1 MILNSSGAGGFDPV
15 RAEWARRP
23 DPAPQAERA
32 GPARGRA
39 GAAPPSP
46 AAAAAR
52 RRGLLAI
59 GAWLAALPP
68 DFEAGA

>member
-1 MILNSSGAGGFDPV
+1 MILNSSGAASFDPV
-15 RAEWARRP
+15 HAEWARRP

-32 GPARGRA
+32 GPARGHA

-46 AAAAAR
+46 ASAGAR
-52 RRGLLAI
+52 RRGLIAI